1 MNSIEAGR
9 WRVFVRS
16 ALTAAGGLLAAFL
29 LTALVLDPY
38 DTGRTPFSLK
48 DGVRPQGPRT
58 AAASRGRD
66 QRFAGAVFGNSHI
79 QLVAPDRLREQTG
92 IPFVSMIAPAT
103 GPKETLVLLDWW
115 LRHRR
120 EPARAVVIGA
130 DQRWCTADP
139 AMPNDKPFPFWLF
152 AESFREYALGL
163 IRYDLL
169 EELWRRAGYLL
180 RPGAPRARPDGYWDY
195 EEGYRVQGYETD
207 PRKRADL
214 EIRADS
220 GGGNVTGP
228 FPAVEALRTLF
239 ARLGPDVPVVL
250 VRPPVYRSLLP
261 PAGSADA
268 RADAACR
275 AALAA
280 FAAGR
285 PRTALV
291 DLKVDGP
298 TANDPNLFFDRTHY
312 RQPVARLIE
321 ADIAAA
327 LSRLR

>member
-1 MNSIEAGR
+1 MSSSISSSEAGR
-9 WRVFVRS
+9 WRGFVRS
-16 ALTAAGGLLAAFL
+16 ALAAAGGLLAAFL
-29 LTALVLDPY
+29 LAALVLDPY

-66 QRFAGAVFGNSHI
+66 QSFAGAVFGNSHI
-79 QLVAPDRLREQTG
+79 QLVAPDSLREQTG

-207 PRKRADL
+207 PRKRAEL

-261 PAGSADA
+261 PP
-268 RADAACR
+268 AA
-275 AALAA
+275 
-280 FAAGR
+280 
-285 PRTALV
+285 
-291 DLKVDGP
+291 P
-298 TANDPNLFFDRTHY
+298 TPVPTR
-312 RQPVARLIE
+312 PVARRSPPSPPAGPERPWSISRST
-321 ADIAAA
+321 APRRTTRISSSIAPITA
-327 LSRLR
+327 SRWHG